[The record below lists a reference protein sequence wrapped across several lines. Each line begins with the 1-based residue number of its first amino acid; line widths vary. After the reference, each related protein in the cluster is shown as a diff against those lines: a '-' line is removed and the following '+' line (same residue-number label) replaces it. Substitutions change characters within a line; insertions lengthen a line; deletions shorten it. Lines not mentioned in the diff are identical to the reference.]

1 MTVCEAWSKKNARA
15 EIALLPQNQRD
26 GGARPRWRRTTRWL
40 LSRWRRGCRSSWSA
54 APHAACK
61 FL

>member
-26 GGARPRWRRTTRWL
+26 GGARPR
-40 LSRWRRGCRSSWSA
+40 
-54 APHAACK
+54 
-61 FL
+61 